1 MINPLSLFVLGVILS
16 FLKQNFI
23 LSFLVNAIQIHKTTL
38 IQRDHDN
45 IYQFLDRKLKYP
57 HHVQIQIKRVQNIV
71 NLLS

>member
-23 LSFLVNAIQIHKTTL
+23 LSFLVYAIQIHKTTL

-45 IYQFLDRKLKYP
+45 IYQFLDRKLEYP
-57 HHVQIQIKRVQNIV
+57 HHIQIQIKRVQNIV